1 MFEAKH
7 SEIATVPMQRRD
19 VLAGLADPGPLC
31 SAGAVMLPFALFRTL
46 PARRWSVRF
55 LGGDICF
62 DDCPKTG
69 PFNFSGAINT
79 CSVREGLNG
88 DVLALRLGPDEWLLI
103 DSSVRGHSETE
114 GRDEAA
120 ALAALDAAKWTIV
133 DISHRNAAMRVS
145 GGRARDV
152 LNTGC
157 LLDLDDRAFP
167 VGRATRT
174 LFGKAEIVLLREPD
188 QNGVAHF
195 RIECWRSFTTYVA
208 GLLQQSA
215 RLIGAA

>member
-1 MFEAKH
+1 MCGAMTAPSRAVRLLWGSSTMVVRGRNRGSLRRQKMALPRSKLFLRSFSMLKERAQMFEAKH

-157 LLDLDDRAFP
+157 LLDLDDR
-167 VGRATRT
+167 
-174 LFGKAEIVLLREPD
+174 
-188 QNGVAHF
+188 
-195 RIECWRSFTTYVA
+195 
-208 GLLQQSA
+208 
-215 RLIGAA
+215 